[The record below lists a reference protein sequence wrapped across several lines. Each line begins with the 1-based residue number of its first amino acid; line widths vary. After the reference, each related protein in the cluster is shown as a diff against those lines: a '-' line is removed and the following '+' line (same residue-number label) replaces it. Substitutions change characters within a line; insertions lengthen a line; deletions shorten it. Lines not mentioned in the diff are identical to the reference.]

1 VWSFGYFPTS
11 AAAFHQ
17 WINNGKPT
25 QIIRNHIQY
34 LRVDAPLRAQ
44 KIAEWNRPVWWPVA
58 LIALALVAGVVP
70 AFRAYRRRERENA
83 ARSLAREAATG
94 AAQ

>member
-1 VWSFGYFPTS
+1 
-11 AAAFHQ
+11 
-17 WINNGKPT
+17 
-25 QIIRNHIQY
+25 
-34 LRVDAPLRAQ
+34 
-44 KIAEWNRPVWWPVA
+44 VA

-83 ARSLAREAATG
+83 ARTLARDAAAG